1 MERVLE
7 AEEHRLAAPVDR
19 RKLQVFLAGIMQG
32 SLAAKALH
40 DQGYRHTLSELLAEY
55 FPEAEV
61 YDPLARHR
69 QSLEYDRGTG
79 QQVFWS
85 HNLMCRHVDVLI
97 AYLPEASMG
106 TAIEMWEAYRHG
118 AVVLTISPLKR
129 NWVVRFLS
137 HAVFSDLQEFAQ
149 AIRSGKVREIL
160 SRWIGPKLARS

>member
-7 AEEHRLAAPVDR
+7 AQDHRLAAPQGQ

-40 DQGYRHTLSELLAEY
+40 DQGYRERISELLAEY

-69 QSLEYDRGTG
+69 QSLEYNRSTG
-79 QQVFWS
+79 QQVFWG
-85 HNLMCRHVDVLI
+85 HNLICRHVDVLI

-106 TAIEMWEAYRHG
+106 TAIEMWEAFRHG
-118 AVVLTISPLKR
+118 AVVLTISPLHR

-137 HAVFSDLQEFAQ
+137 HAVFSDLEEFAG
-149 AIRSGKVREIL
+149 AVRSGALREIL
-160 SRWIGPKLARS
+160 GHHLARKLAG